1 MSTPSHGSPP
11 PLTTVQIEEW
21 MATATTKYGELYLL
35 ATEPLSSTLRDQA
48 LFQMSQL
55 LQEAIEK
62 VRVVSTTLREE
73 SQTLHSNAAALR
85 VRSAQLI
92 QHSAPFATP
101 LRTRDMPQAEA
112 PVLPMFQDA
121 VQRQDG
127 DTKSQDGPPRAGVV

>member
-11 PLTTVQIEEW
+11 PLTVSQVEDWI
-21 MATATTKYGELYLL
+21 ATATTKHGELYLL
-35 ATEPLSSTLRDQA
+35 ATEPLYNTLRDQA

-73 SQTLHSNAAALR
+73 SQTLHSKAAALR
-85 VRSAQLI
+85 ERSAQLI

-101 LRTRDMPQAEA
+101 FRTRDMPQAEA

-127 DTKSQDGPPRAGVV
+127 DNKSEEGPPKEGVA